1 MSENYSIQ
9 LSKEELEA
17 LEKGVELWEKEPQ
30 HSSFMGSVFGAIMA
44 PRDDPIAMMQ
54 FKQCEQEAKAT
65 AEAEMRKRKS
75 LSLRLRAKLIEA
87 IDHPAE
93 FQT

>member
-1 MSENYSIQ
+1 
-9 LSKEELEA
+9 
-17 LEKGVELWEKEPQ
+17 
-30 HSSFMGSVFGAIMA
+30 MGSVIGALMA
-44 PRDDPIAMMQ
+44 PRDDPIAMAKY
-54 FKQCEQEAKAT
+54 KQCEQDANA
-65 AEAEMRKRKS
+65 AADSEMRKRKS

>member
-1 MSENYSIQ
+1 
-9 LSKEELEA
+9 
-17 LEKGVELWEKEPQ
+17 
-30 HSSFMGSVFGAIMA
+30 MGSVFGAIMA
-44 PRDDPIAMMQ
+44 PRDDPIEMMQ